1 MEEPLARG
9 GRRRRE
15 LSRRPLDSRA
25 VAEFE
30 YNGYRIS
37 YDEYGEGDRPLVLI
51 HGLLMNRRM
60 FDRLGPEMASRGN
73 RVLTIDL
80 LGHGRSDRPPEMTEY
95 SMTFFAR
102 QVEALLD
109 HLGLEEAVIGG
120 TSLGANVTL
129 EMAFLSPDR
138 VRGMM
143 VEMPVLDNAL
153 LAAAV
158 VFTPMMIGL
167 RFGAPLL
174 RLLAKGARQVPR
186 TNQLLDMGLD
196 WIRQD
201 PEPSEAVLEGLFLGT
216 TAPHH
221 NLRVQMEQPA
231 LIIGHHRDPL
241 HPFSDSGMLA
251 EELPNCRLIEADSI
265 LEWRI
270 APERLDGELGRF
282 LDSVWERKAAAEPAL
297 SGA

>member
-1 MEEPLARG
+1 MP
-9 GRRRRE
+9 
-15 LSRRPLDSRA
+15 
-25 VAEFE
+25 EFD
-30 YNGYRIS
+30 YNGFRIS
-37 YDEYGEGDRPLVLI
+37 YDEYGAGERPLVLI

-60 FDRLGPEMASRGN
+60 FDRLGPAMAERGN
-73 RVLTIDL
+73 RVIAVDL
-80 LGHGRSDRPPEMTEY
+80 LGHGRSDRPAEMSQY

-109 HLGLEEAVIGG
+109 HLDLKNAVVGG

-129 EMAFLSPDR
+129 ELAYLEPKR
-138 VRGMM
+138 VKGMM

-158 VFTPMMIGL
+158 IFTPIMIGL
-167 RFGAPLL
+167 RFGEPFLKLVA
-174 RLLAKGARQVPR
+174 AGARRIPR
-186 TNQLLDMGLD
+186 SNQLLDIGLD

-201 PEPSEAVLEGLFLGT
+201 PEPSEAVLEGLFLGSS
-216 TAPHH
+216 APHH
-221 NLRVQMEQPA
+221 QFRIQMQQPT
-231 LIIGHHRDPL
+231 LVIGHHADPL

-251 EELPNCRLIEADSI
+251 EELPNARLIEANSI

-270 APERLDGELGRF
+270 TPSRLDDELAQF
-282 LDSVWERKAAAEPAL
+282 LDEVWTGKPVAEPAL